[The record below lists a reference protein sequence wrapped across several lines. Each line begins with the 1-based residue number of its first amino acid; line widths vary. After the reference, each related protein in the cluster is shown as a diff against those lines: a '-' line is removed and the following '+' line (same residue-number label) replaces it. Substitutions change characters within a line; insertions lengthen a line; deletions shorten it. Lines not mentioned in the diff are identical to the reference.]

1 MFERIEGVEKPQFF
15 NVLLIDTEKDAPQII
30 KTPGGL
36 NEWYKLIGCSMV
48 DIQER
53 YIDGHAYDFITDD
66 EALYKGG
73 AKVSGL
79 DKDGQPHF
87 VGNMVICRCDE
98 EGNETG
104 LTDEDIKRLY
114 THAVIL
120 ELSQPV
126 EGRAQRYVAI
136 HGIEY

>member
-53 YIDGHAYDFITDD
+53 
-66 EALYKGG
+66 
-73 AKVSGL
+73 
-79 DKDGQPHF
+79 
-87 VGNMVICRCDE
+87 
-98 EGNETG
+98 
-104 LTDEDIKRLY
+104 
-114 THAVIL
+114 
-120 ELSQPV
+120 
-126 EGRAQRYVAI
+126 
-136 HGIEY
+136 

>member
-36 NEWYKLIGCSMV
+36 DEWHKLIGCNMI

-66 EALYKGG
+66 EALYRGRKCP
-73 AKVSGL
+73 GL
-79 DKDGQPHF
+79 IRTGSRILSVTWLF
-87 VGNMVICRCDE
+87 VGATKKGTKQD
-98 EGNETG
+98 
-104 LTDEDIKRLY
+104 
-114 THAVIL
+114 
-120 ELSQPV
+120 
-126 EGRAQRYVAI
+126 
-136 HGIEY
+136 